1 MPLCVDPEQNEIQAL
16 KGVTDWRGKR
26 VLEVGCGDGRLT
38 RRLTQLGAVIHAN
51 DPDAGLIEKARKNL
65 PRRFAKKVSY
75 KVGQAER
82 IAEASEAF
90 DIVVFSWVL

>member
-38 RRLTQLGAVIHAN
+38 RRLAQLGAIVQAN
-51 DPDAGLIEKARKNL
+51 DPDAGLIEKARENL
-65 PRRFAKKVSY
+65 PQRFAKKVSY

-82 IAEASEAF
+82 LAHAGESF

>member
-1 MPLCVDPEQNEIQAL
+1 MTLRIDPEQNEVQAL
-16 KGVTDWRGKR
+16 KGVTEWRGKH

-38 RRLTQLGAVIHAN
+38 RRLAQLGAIIHAN
-51 DPDAGLIEKARKNL
+51 DPDAGLIERARKNL
-65 PRRFAKKVSY
+65 PQRFAEKVIY

-82 IAEASEAF
+82 LAHAGESF

>member
-1 MPLCVDPEQNEIQAL
+1 MTLRVDPEQNEVQAL
-16 KGVTDWRGKR
+16 NGVTDWRGKH

-38 RRLTQLGAVIHAN
+38 RRLAQLGAVMRAN
-51 DPDAGLIEKARKNL
+51 DPDAGLIEKASKNL
-65 PRRFAKKVSY
+65 PQRFAKKVSY

-82 IAEASEAF
+82 LAEASEAF